1 MGGVEWAL
9 GWAGTPETT
18 QEYIVALS
26 PEEVARLAGLAR
38 IELTPEELEHLAPQ
52 LDVILESVASVAGLA
67 ADDIPPTSHAMPLTN
82 VFRPDEVRPGLG
94 VEQALAEAPAS
105 EDDRFR
111 VPRILDQ
118 ED

>member
-1 MGGVEWAL
+1 M
-9 GWAGTPETT
+9 
-18 QEYIVALS
+18 ALS
-26 PEEVARLAGLAR
+26 PQDVARLAALAR
-38 IELTPEELEHLAPQ
+38 IEMTDDELVALAPQ

-67 ADDIPPTSHAMPLTN
+67 GDDIEPQSHALPLTN
-82 VFRPDEVRPGLG
+82 VFRPDEVRASLG
-94 VEQALAEAPAS
+94 AAKALAAAPAS